1 MNILEIAKKY
11 EQYIID
17 MRRHFHMNPEPSMQE
32 YETSKRV
39 QEELDKMGVEY
50 VVCGNGIGVLAT
62 IKGAKPGKTV
72 LLRADMDALTVN
84 EENDLP
90 YKSVKEGVMHACGHD
105 AHTALLLGAAQILK
119 DMKEELCGTVK
130 LAFQPAEEIGK
141 GALAMI
147 AEGAMEGVD
156 AVFGQHIWSGVES
169 GKISIQPGPR
179 MASAAQYEI
188 KVQGKGGHG
197 AMPAECIDA
206 VTCSCAIVN
215 SMQTVVSREFRPND
229 AVVVTVGTVNVGTRW
244 NVIADN
250 GSLTGTTRC
259 YDKTVLKELPER
271 MERIARGIGEA
282 YRCDIEFTYEDLL
295 GPTVNHPEM
304 TAVAAEAA
312 KKIYG
317 EENLVHMDA
326 TTGGEDFSY
335 FIEAAPNNMGAF
347 AFPGIASVEWDS
359 CHAHHSPKFKVD
371 ESALLKGAALYCQVA
386 ADFNCK

>member
-1 MNILEIAKKY
+1 MNILEVAKKY

-32 YETSKRV
+32 FETSKRV

-62 IKGAKPGKTV
+62 IKGAKPGKTI

-84 EENDLP
+84 EEGDLP
-90 YKSVKEGVMHACGHD
+90 FKSTKEGVMHACGHD

-119 DMKEELCGTVK
+119 DVKDELCGTVK

-141 GALAMI
+141 GAMAMI

-156 AVFGQHIWSGVES
+156 GVFGQHIWSGVES
-169 GKISIQPGPR
+169 GKISIEAGPR
-179 MASAAQYEI
+179 MASAAQFEV

-215 SMQTVVSREFRPND
+215 SLQTVVSREFRPND

-259 YDKTVLKELPER
+259 YDTTVLKEL
-271 MERIARGIGEA
+271 GEA
-282 YRCDIEFTYEDLL
+282 YRCDIEFNYDDLL
-295 GPTVNHPEM
+295 GPTVNHPVM
-304 TAVAAEAA
+304 TAIAAEAA

-335 FIEAAPNNMGAF
+335 FIDAASEKMGAF
-347 AFPGIASVEWDS
+347 AFPGIASVECDS
-359 CHAHHSPKFKVD
+359 CHPHHSPKFKVD
-371 ESALLKGAALYCQVA
+371 ESALLKGASLYCQVA
-386 ADFNCK
+386 ADFNAK